1 MFDEVIIALTQKFN
15 IEGMKA
21 KVEPLNDSRAEWIYF
36 KNKKE
41 ILYFKYPEITESGPK
56 FQYFI
61 YEVYRR
67 NDTKTEITVYE
78 DRVFIR
84 TYKGYEVE
92 ITEYLEDYSD
102 ENSIIIKTTNDEEIG
117 RVAVDDSE
125 TKIQEI
131 VKNNIDRFTKKKVYL
146 KLENNTLVI
155 VKVERM

>member
-1 MFDEVIIALTQKFN
+1 MYIATEVELDQEEDSFLLDN
-15 IEGMKA
+15 I
-21 KVEPLNDSRAEWIYF
+21 
-36 KNKKE
+36 NK
-41 ILYFKYPEITESGPK
+41 TD
-56 FQYFI
+56 
-61 YEVYRR
+61 
-67 NDTKTEITVYE
+67 N
-78 DRVFIR
+78 
-84 TYKGYEVE
+84 GYEVE